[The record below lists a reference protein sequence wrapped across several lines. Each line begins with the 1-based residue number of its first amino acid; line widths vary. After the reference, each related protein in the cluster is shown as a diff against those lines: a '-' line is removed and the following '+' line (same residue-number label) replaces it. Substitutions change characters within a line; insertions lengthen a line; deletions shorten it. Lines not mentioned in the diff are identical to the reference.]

1 MTTERASSYAVAW
14 IPEATP
20 GVDPGIVTAAFVD
33 GSSETT
39 RFQPQHAGTP
49 YKAWLRL
56 AAAPEG
62 LPKRPM
68 IAAEQLYPTNDFD
81 PFMVKGNRDEGEFT
95 LTMNIH
101 GGLIDATTNRPV
113 PPPWLRLAG
122 SACGRLLGHLAGQ
135 SGGGNGSSHFSQVKD
150 AAPNANYFEIEAG
163 AGSIGALD
171 EGHVF
176 GVDFGTGTSTQD
188 IEIVRPTFLGGSAEF
203 GDVSTTT
210 AGAVYNTT
218 NLGFSAAPAEHDKI
232 LFSCQAQFDR
242 RYESATESFTI
253 LLMRPNV
260 DSAMLFKGCRA
271 KSFELTSNFNE
282 IAQIKITFL
291 FQQYRTFGEDGT
303 GEFGGTP
310 TIVDEPDYY
319 SSWPCPI
326 ITAGANLVYIND
338 TSVVRDLAISNFSVK
353 WESGYTRQHSNMAE
367 QGTYALRT
375 TEKQD
380 LEIRF
385 TCLYR
390 DDWRDILGA
399 CYSMDGVYG
408 TFPML
413 YWQGTKAKD
422 VWYIACPSLH
432 LKEDITNDGEFEGN
446 QATEVVLGMRPYSG
460 DTGNFA
466 ATTTV
471 DNKFAIGVLAD

>member
-1 MTTERASSYAVAW
+1 
-14 IPEATP
+14 
-20 GVDPGIVTAAFVD
+20 
-33 GSSETT
+33 
-39 RFQPQHAGTP
+39 
-49 YKAWLRL
+49 
-56 AAAPEG
+56 
-62 LPKRPM
+62 
-68 IAAEQLYPTNDFD
+68 
-81 PFMVKGNRDEGEFT
+81 
-95 LTMNIH
+95 
-101 GGLIDATTNRPV
+101 
-113 PPPWLRLAG
+113 
-122 SACGRLLGHLAGQ
+122 
-135 SGGGNGSSHFSQVKD
+135 
-150 AAPNANYFEIEAG
+150 
-163 AGSIGALD
+163 
-171 EGHVF
+171 
-176 GVDFGTGTSTQD
+176 
-188 IEIVRPTFLGGSAEF
+188 VRPTYLGGTAEF
-203 GDVSTTT
+203 GDVGTTT
-210 AGAVYNTT
+210 SGAVYNTKD
-218 NLGFSAAPAEHDKI
+218 LGFAAAPAEDDKV

-242 RYESATESFTI
+242 RYEAATESFTF

-271 KSFELTSNFNE
+271 KSFEITSNFNE
-282 IAQIKITFL
+282 IAQVKITFL

-310 TIVDEPDYY
+310 TLVDEPEYY

-338 TSVVRDLAISNFSVK
+338 TTAVRDLAISNFSIK

-422 VWYIACPSLH
+422 VWYMACPSLH

-460 DTGNFA
+460 DTGSFA
-466 ATTTV
+466 STTTV